1 MNSLELKVPPVAVVF
16 LTALL
21 MWLVARSS
29 PAGAFVVP
37 ARILFAMILAIIG
50 AATSTLGVVAFRRA
64 STTVNPMKPE
74 AASSLVH
81 SGIYTVTRN
90 PIYLGLLL
98 ILAAWG
104 LFLANALVFLLLPVF
119 IGYMNR
125 FQIRPEERALTAL
138 FGQAFVAYTA
148 RVRRWI

>member
-1 MNSLELKVPPVAVVF
+1 MNSLELKVPPVAVTF

-21 MWLVARSS
+21 MWLVARSL

-37 ARILFAMILAIIG
+37 ARILFAMILALIG

-90 PIYLGLLL
+90 PMYLGLLL

-125 FQIRPEERALTAL
+125 FQIRPEERTLTAL

>member
-1 MNSLELKVPPVAVVF
+1 MNSLELKVPPVAVTF

-21 MWLVARSS
+21 MWLVARSL

-37 ARILFAMILAIIG
+37 ARIQFAMILALIG

-90 PIYLGLLL
+90 PMYLGLLL

-125 FQIRPEERALTAL
+125 FQIRPEERTLTAL

>member
-1 MNSLELKVPPVAVVF
+1 MNSLELKVPPVAVTF

-21 MWLVARSS
+21 MWLVARSL

-37 ARILFAMILAIIG
+37 ARIQFAMILAIIG

>member
-1 MNSLELKVPPVAVVF
+1 MNFLELKVPPVAVTF

-21 MWLVARSS
+21 MWLVARSL

-37 ARILFAMILAIIG
+37 ARIQFAMILAIIG

-90 PIYLGLLL
+90 PMYLGLLL